1 MSTSSDDLKLEKE
14 LQPPVKFKEKT
25 MEKSTI
31 FNGRYI
37 YILFM
42 GFTFW

>member
-1 MSTSSDDLKLEKE
+1 MSTSSDDLKLENE

-31 FNGRYI
+31 FNGI